1 MKSLSYQAKLE
12 AFDAFA
18 QARREILL
26 NYRGVSDPDKLDDRI
41 AFDSA
46 VSSLE
51 DLFYSVRLSDQ
62 EKLQRLRSWLPALG
76 EWECHY
82 QGEQRAEECVWR
94 LADLVEELIAILEA

>member
-18 QARREILL
+18 QTRREILL
-26 NYRGVSDPDKLDDRI
+26 NYRGVSDPELKEDRL
-41 AFDSA
+41 AFESA

-62 EKLQRLRSWLPALG
+62 QKLERFRSWLPALG

-94 LADLVEELIAILEA
+94 LVDLVEDLIAILED